1 MFRFNPFV
9 RVGLCM
15 SAVTLAWP
23 VAAATDDGETMV
35 VTASAIEQNL
45 KDAPAS
51 ISVITQQDLQRRPVQ
66 NLKDVLKEVP
76 GVQLTNEGDNRK
88 GVSIRGLDSS
98 YTLILIDGKRVN
110 SRNAVF
116 RHNDFDL
123 NWIPVDA
130 IERIEVVRGP
140 MSSLYGSDALGGVVN
155 IITKKIGQKWH
166 GSVTVDSTIQ
176 EHRDRGDTYNG
187 QFFTSGPLIDGVLG
201 MKAYGS
207 LAKREKDEQQS
218 SATTATGE
226 TPRIEGFTSRD
237 GNVEFAWTPNENH
250 DVTAGYGFDRQ
261 DRDSDSLDKN
271 RLERQ
276 NYALSHNGRWDLGNS
291 ELKFYG
297 EKVENKNPG
306 NSSPITSE
314 SNSIDGKYV
323 LPLAS
328 VNQFLTFGGEW
339 RHDKLSDAVNLTGG
353 SSTKTSAS
361 QYALFLEDEWRIFEP
376 LALTTGIRMD
386 DHETY
391 GDHWSPRAYLVYNAT
406 DTLTV
411 KGGWATAFKAPSLL
425 QLSPDW
431 ATNSCRGGCR
441 IIGSPD
447 LKPETSESWELGL
460 YYRGEEGI
468 LEGVEASVTTF
479 RNDVDNRIS
488 ISRTPDVNAAPGYSN
503 FVGFETNSRGQRVP
517 VFRYYNVNK
526 ARIQGVETELKV
538 PFNEAWKLSL
548 NYTYNDGRDVSN
560 GGNKPLSDLPFHTAN
575 GTLDWKPAQL
585 EDWSFYVS
593 GNYTGRKRAD
603 SATAKTPG
611 GYVVWDTGAAW
622 QATKNVK
629 LRAGV
634 LNVGDKD
641 LKRDDYGYTEDGR
654 RYFMAVDYRFWQRLA
669 TAAFCRCRQN
679 VITDAAWRAAPAT
692 ESLAEWRSPH
702 RYKRPTTPSY
712 FSP

>member
-187 QFFTSGPLIDGVLG
+187 QFFTSAPLIDGVLG

-250 DVTAGYGFDRQ
+250 DVTAGYGFDCHEP
-261 DRDSDSLDKN
+261 DSDSLDKN

-575 GTLDWKPAQL
+575 GTLDWKPVQL

-654 RYFMAVDYRFWQRLA
+654 RYFMAVDYRF
-669 TAAFCRCRQN
+669 
-679 VITDAAWRAAPAT
+679 
-692 ESLAEWRSPH
+692 
-702 RYKRPTTPSY
+702 
-712 FSP
+712 